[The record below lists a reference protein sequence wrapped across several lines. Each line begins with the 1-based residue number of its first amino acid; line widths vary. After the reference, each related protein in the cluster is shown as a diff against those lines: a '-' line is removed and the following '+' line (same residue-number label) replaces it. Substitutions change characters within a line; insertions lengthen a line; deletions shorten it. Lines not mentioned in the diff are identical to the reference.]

1 MTETKVRAKAGGEQ
15 GINGE
20 WYEGGQFLPSSPYTI
35 KGEHKFETATQ
46 SKAKTR
52 KIEIEPY
59 KWVEASEKDAS
70 IMQRYGNFIIF
81 DWNKGTA
88 KPTYNKKAYAYY
100 GIENEAIEEICDRF
114 NNGERILKG
123 YYK

>member
-1 MTETKVRAKAGGEQ
+1 MESTKVRAKAGGEQ

-20 WYEGGQFLPSSPYTI
+20 WYEGGQFLPSSKYTV
-35 KGEHKFETATQ
+35 KGEHKFDNKKQAQ
-46 SKAKTR
+46 PKTH

-59 KWVEASEKDAS
+59 KWVEANENDTS

-88 KPTYNKKAYAYY
+88 KPTYNKKAYAHY
-100 GIENEAIEEICDRF
+100 GIEISKIETICEQF